1 MTVKACSILSCINAK
16 KSTAKTHADNF
27 VAKGAAIA
35 RICVAMKMFSETEG
49 SDEDD
54 GRRRPE

>member
-49 SDEDD
+49 SDEKD
-54 GRRRPE
+54 G